1 MLVFQGLRK
10 DRPSPLINDWPEEFH
25 TKVEQVSQFD
35 RHFFIH
41 SHHCF
46 PEHNTDSEP
55 LFLLL
60 PDFIEGRAPSFLLG
74 LSVPCWLYFSRLL
87 VFFTDPWSGAPLIGF
102 SNFEKLWVSSLYF
115 RKTYIFVWICPF
127 IPNPECQQLFFFFN
141 QEKVYSSLPD
151 MKLQS
156 YLKIFALLDN
166 RFYGLSVVRECS
178 ESCRQSVK

>member
-41 SHHCF
+41 SHSCF

-60 PDFIEGRAPSFLLG
+60 PDFIEGRPPFFLLG

-102 SNFEKLWVSSLYF
+102 SHFWKVVSL
-115 RKTYIFVWICPF
+115 
-127 IPNPECQQLFFFFN
+127 IPLGKPTFLSEFAHLFPTLNANSFFFFLIRKKYILAY
-141 QEKVYSSLPD
+141 QTWSCSPI
-151 MKLQS
+151 
-156 YLKIFALLDN
+156 LKFLLCLIIVFMD
-166 RFYGLSVVRECS
+166 Y
-178 ESCRQSVK
+178 Q